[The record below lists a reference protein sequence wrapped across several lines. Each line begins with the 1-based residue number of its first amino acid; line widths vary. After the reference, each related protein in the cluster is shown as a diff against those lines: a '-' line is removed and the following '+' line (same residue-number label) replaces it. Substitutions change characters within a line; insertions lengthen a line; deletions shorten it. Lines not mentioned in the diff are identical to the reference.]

1 MKSRKSLTTI
11 LGASQAF
18 TVHPNA
24 FVYFDR
30 KIGTQRFEVKAN
42 ADGSMPVNQVA
53 SLLALR
59 CVSSE

>member
-18 TVHPNA
+18 TVHPKA